1 MNSVNCCGEEV
12 QEAAQLNRFLLKQL
26 VLGQLDICMQKKEKN
41 EIKGE
46 REGRRKKRKL
56 SFTLSKTHVK
66 KSKD

>member
-1 MNSVNCCGEEV
+1 
-12 QEAAQLNRFLLKQL
+12 
-26 VLGQLDICMQKKEKN
+26 MQKKEKN